1 MELQPVNSR
10 PVQAATPN
18 QQQQQKASQDVAV
31 LEATVAT
38 LSSKDEPLALVL
50 RSAIEKIN
58 ELLAPELGSDA
69 IQSAVDSGLDVSPE
83 ATAERIVNLST
94 AFFSA
99 FREQH
104 AEESDEE
111 ALTGFLTI
119 IREGIDRGFS
129 EAREIL
135 DGLQVLSGD
144 IAENI
149 DNTYEL
155 VQEKL
160 QAFEDSFST
169 A

>member
-1 MELQPVNSR
+1 MEVQPVNAR
-10 PVQAATPN
+10 PVQADTSNP
-18 QQQQQKASQDVAV
+18 QQKQKASQNAAI

-38 LSSKDEPLALVL
+38 ISSKDDPLALVL
-50 RSAIEKIN
+50 RTAIEKLN
-58 ELLAPELGSDA
+58 ELLTPELGPGA

-104 AEESDEE
+104 ANESDEE
-111 ALTGFLTI
+111 ALAGFLTT

-144 IAENI
+144 IAANI
-149 DNTYEL
+149 DSTYDL

-160 QAFEDSFST
+160 LAFEDSFNT